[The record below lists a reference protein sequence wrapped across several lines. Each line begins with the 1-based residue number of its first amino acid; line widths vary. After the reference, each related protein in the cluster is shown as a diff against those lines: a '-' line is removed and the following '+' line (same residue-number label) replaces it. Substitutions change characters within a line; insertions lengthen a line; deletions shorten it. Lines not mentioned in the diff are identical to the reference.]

1 MRSRG
6 DTEYRVGTASWT
18 DPTLLASG
26 FYPRTAKSAEA
37 RLRFYAE
44 HFNTVEVDS
53 TYYALPSERNAALW
67 VQRTPDDFHFNVKA
81 FALLTQHA
89 AETRALPQAI
99 RALLPA
105 AALRAPR
112 VRQPP
117 PAALA
122 LSFEMFR
129 NALEPLRHARKL
141 GCILFQF
148 PPWFTASAAH
158 AAYVD
163 FCQTQMPGCRL
174 AIEFRHASWFD
185 GATAQ
190 TVDFLSQRTLCL
202 VNTDAPEA
210 PSIPRAPWTRTGD
223 TGYARFHGRNRSA
236 WFRHQGTA
244 ADRFKYL
251 YSDDELHALAAQVR
265 RLGEAEA
272 RVVYAIFNNCYGD
285 YGIRN
290 ALTLQPLLQ
299 SASVSAN
306 R

>member
-1 MRSRG
+1 MRSRS
-6 DTEYRVGTASWT
+6 DTDYRVGTASWT
-18 DPTLLASG
+18 DQTLLASG
-26 FYPRTAKSAEA
+26 FYPRPAKTAEA

-67 VQRTPDDFHFNVKA
+67 VQRTPDDFQFNVKA
-81 FALLTQHA
+81 FAWLTQHA
-89 AETRALPQAI
+89 AETRALPQSI

-117 PAALA
+117 ADALTV
-122 LSFEMFR
+122 SFEMFR
-129 NALEPLRHARKL
+129 SALEPLRNAGKL

-148 PPWFTASAAH
+148 PPWFTANAAH

-163 FCQTQMPGCRL
+163 FCQAQMPGDRL
-174 AIEFRHASWFD
+174 AIEFRHTSWFD
-185 GATAQ
+185 GATAG
-190 TVDFLSQRTLCL
+190 TIDFLSQRGLCL

-210 PSIPRAPWTRTGD
+210 PSIPRSPWTGTGD
-223 TGYARFHGRNRSA
+223 AAYVRFHGRNRPA

-251 YSDDELHALAAQVR
+251 YSDDELHGCAAR
-265 RLGEAEA
+265 IRNLGAAGA
-272 RVVYAIFNNCYGD
+272 RVVYAIFNNCYSD
-285 YGIRN
+285 YGVRN
-290 ALTLQPLLQ
+290 ALTLQHLLH
-299 SASVSAN
+299 APAPAN
-306 R
+306 C